1 MKQYD
6 VEIGKFYHFW
16 DDGKSS
22 ISRHYLCKCEGIIT
36 VEESKELLF
45 ESYYWNEDNWY
56 KEGNASVALTLY
68 DIWTKNKEQC
78 PWLYADDTPYF
89 IVCSCPKFDNHNLY
103 FVKTKDDT
111 WFSMDVQTWWQTG
124 LLDHEERKLKRIIED
139 LEDTINHTK
148 LSEEEKERYREYI
161 NDHLN
166 VKY

>member
-1 MKQYD
+1 MEQYD

-56 KEGNASVALTLY
+56 KEGNDSVALTLY
-68 DIWTKNKEQC
+68 DIWAKNKEQC

-89 IVCSCPKFDNHNLY
+89 IVCSCPKYDNHNLY
-103 FVKTKDDT
+103 FAKTKDDT

-139 LEDTINHTK
+139 LEDAINHTK
-148 LSEEEKERYREYI
+148 ISEEEKERCREYI

-166 VKY
+166 VEY

>member
-1 MKQYD
+1 MEQYD

-56 KEGNASVALTLY
+56 KEGNDSVALTLY
-68 DIWTKNKEQC
+68 DIWIKNKEQC

-89 IVCSCPKFDNHNLY
+89 IVCSCPKYDNNNLY

-111 WFSMDVQTWWQTG
+111 WFSIDVQTWWQTG

-148 LSEEEKERYREYI
+148 LSEEEKERCREYI